1 MAGTKNRSWKLSA
14 FGVESLAL
22 KDTPL
27 PEPGPHDLLVRV
39 SAVSLNYKDKLIVDG
54 ALIPNLGLPYVPA
67 SDAVGEVVAI
77 GSDVTRFRTG
87 DRVLGQVIA
96 DWPDGDAPEVLHK
109 HTLGMTLPGVLSQHV
124 VFGEDAAVAAPP
136 SLSDAEASTLPI
148 AALTAWS
155 ALFEL
160 TRPVPGETV
169 LVEGTGGVSLFALQ
183 FAKAFGLRAIVT
195 SSSDDKLVR
204 ASELGAW
211 KTVNYR
217 ALPDWDEA
225 VREATGGRGVDHV
238 LEVVG
243 GDNMRR
249 SVNALAADGRIS
261 LIGILGDLEFTLPIV
276 PFIRNRL
283 VVQGVSIGSR
293 RAFERMNNAVEAIG
307 LKPVIDA
314 VYPFEDAPSAFE
326 HLGRGPFGK
335 VVVAV
340 S

>member
-1 MAGTKNRSWKLSA
+1 
-14 FGVESLAL
+14 
-22 KDTPL
+22 
-27 PEPGPHDLLVRV
+27 
-39 SAVSLNYKDKLIVDG
+39 
-54 ALIPNLGLPYVPA
+54 
-67 SDAVGEVVAI
+67 
-77 GSDVTRFRTG
+77 VTRFKTG

-109 HTLGMTLPGVLSQHV
+109 KTLGMTLPGVLSQYV
-124 VFGEDAAVAAPP
+124 VLGEDAAVAAPP

-160 TRPVPGETV
+160 TRPRPGETV

-183 FAKAFGLRAIVT
+183 FATAFGLKTIVT
-195 SSSDDKLVR
+195 SSSDDKLAR
-204 ASELGAW
+204 ARELGAW
-211 KTVNYR
+211 QTVNYR
-217 ALPDWDEA
+217 TRPDWDEA

-249 SVNALAADGRIS
+249 AVDALAADGRIS
-261 LIGILGDLEFTLPIV
+261 LIGILGDMEFTLPIV

-293 RAFERMNNAVEAIG
+293 RAFERMNDAVEAIG